1 MKRVNWIFMT
11 AICLLSVMAL
21 SFSGCSDD
29 DEVSMSNSD
38 LVGTWQ
44 LVRYHYQ
51 WKENGK
57 VVEEGDEEDDSVMLR
72 FEEDK
77 TCYSAEHYNGKWN
90 WSHKGSWNYKGGK
103 IEVFANGESEFA
115 TVKTLTS
122 SKLIIESVDKYTED
136 GISYEDYALE
146 EYRKVND

>member
-1 MKRVNWIFMT
+1 MKRINWIFMT

-29 DEVSMSNSD
+29 DEVSMSSSD

-57 VVEEGDEEDDSVMLR
+57 VVEEGDEEDDSTRLR

-77 TCYSAEHYNGKWN
+77 KELKDKFIETAKTKFCKKYGHEPKVYPVVISDGA
-90 WSHKGSWNYKGGK
+90 HKVTDD
-103 IEVFANGESEFA
+103 EA
-115 TVKTLTS
+115 
-122 SKLIIESVDKYTED
+122 
-136 GISYEDYALE
+136 
-146 EYRKVND
+146 